1 MVNSPCTTWSEFV
14 GHAETEDP
22 RRHDLGDVPVVRSR
36 HVGLDPRRIG
46 VEGVQRISVDLHVFR
61 PELEDLRQ
69 PEIDERAQRT
79 LLRTERLEAQRG
91 WSMATVK
98 TMLGRLAA
106 KGVVSHREDG
116 RRFLYSPA
124 IEREAYVG
132 SESRRFVER
141 LFGGRLSPLV
151 ARLAEEDG
159 LDAKDIAEIEA
170 LLRELKS

>member
-1 MVNSPCTTWSEFV
+1 M
-14 GHAETEDP
+14 DP
-22 RRHDLGDVPVVRSR
+22 RISEAELQVMEVLWAANDPLTSADV
-36 HVGLDPRRIG
+36 
-46 VEGVQRISVDLHVFR
+46 
-61 PELEDLRQ
+61 
-69 PEIDERAQRT
+69 A
-79 LLRTERLEAQRG
+79 ERLEAQRG

-106 KGVVSHREDG
+106 KGAISHREDG

-132 SESRRFVER
+132 SESRRFVDR

-151 ARLAEEDG
+151 ARLAEEDA

-170 LLRELKS
+170 LLKELKS

>member
-1 MVNSPCTTWSEFV
+1 MTT
-14 GHAETEDP
+14 DK
-22 RRHDLGDVPVVRSR
+22 
-36 HVGLDPRRIG
+36 
-46 VEGVQRISVDLHVFR
+46 RISDAELDLMEVLWAASE
-61 PELEDLRQ
+61 PLTSAEVG
-69 PEIDERAQRT
+69 
-79 LLRTERLEAQRG
+79 ERLEAQRG

-106 KGVVSHREDG
+106 KGAITHREDG

-124 IEREAYVG
+124 IERETYVG